1 MDDVTS
7 SGAEASAENAEE
19 AVNAAEGAVEGTA
32 EAVEGAAQAAGDA
45 ATSIPADGGG
55 LLDLVPLVDKGGPIV
70 VILIIL
76 SIFSLAVILL
86 KVVQFWRAGLSRKAF
101 LEPALEKASA
111 GKLDEA
117 ADILRKQRSPIARVL
132 LAGVEA
138 KRNGMQPA
146 EEMARVGGNELGA
159 LQGYFR
165 WLEVIGNISPL
176 LGLLGT
182 VIGMIEAFQQLE
194 AAGNRVDPAILSG
207 GIWEALLTTAV
218 GLAVAIPAIGALN
231 LFENRVDQVRLR
243 LRDATGRMLAILK
256 LV

>member
-1 MDDVTS
+1 MEEDVTGT
-7 SGAEASAENAEE
+7 GATEALEG
-19 AVNAAEGAVEGTA
+19 AAEGGEA
-32 EAVEGAAQAAGDA
+32 AVEGAANGAEAAADAVAAGGSSWFDM
-45 ATSIPADGGG
+45 
-55 LLDLVPLVDKGGPIV
+55 VPLIDKGGPIV

-76 SIFSLAVILL
+76 SVLSLAIILL
-86 KVVQFWRAGLSRKAF
+86 KIVQFWRAGLSRRAF
-101 LEPALEKASA
+101 IDPAIEMAGAGDLEGAA
-111 GKLDEA
+111 GT
-117 ADILRKQRSPIARVL
+117 LRKHRSPIARVM
-132 LAGVEA
+132 LAGVQA
-138 KRNGMQPA
+138 KQTGLEPS
-146 EEMARVGGNELGA
+146 EEMGRVGGNELGA

-231 LFENRVDQVRLR
+231 LFENKVDLVRLNM
-243 LRDATGRMLAILK
+243 RDATSRMLAALRK
-256 LV
+256 A

>member
-1 MDDVTS
+1 VEEDVTGT
-7 SGAEASAENAEE
+7 GATEAL
-19 AVNAAEGAVEGTA
+19 EGAVEGGEAVAEGAANGA
-32 EAVEGAAQAAGDA
+32 EAVADA
-45 ATSIPADGGG
+45 ATAGASSWFDM
-55 LLDLVPLVDKGGPIV
+55 VPLIDKGGPIV

-76 SIFSLAVILL
+76 SVLSLAIILL
-86 KVVQFWRAGLSRKAF
+86 KIVQFWRAGLSRRSFIDPAIEMAGTGD
-101 LEPALEKASA
+101 LEGAA
-111 GKLDEA
+111 GT
-117 ADILRKQRSPIARVL
+117 LRKHRSPIARVM
-132 LAGVEA
+132 LAGVQA
-138 KRNGMQPA
+138 KQTGLEPS
-146 EEMARVGGNELGA
+146 EEMGRVGGNELGA

-231 LFENRVDQVRLR
+231 LFENKVDLVRLNM
-243 LRDATGRMLAILK
+243 RDATSRMLAALRK
-256 LV
+256 A